1 MSNVDFFE
9 FEDKNIDFPYYNEKN
24 AYVKNSLIIILS
36 SLFLFVFLILGPIKF
51 FEGQEQII
59 LFLIT
64 IIPLLLLTK
73 CNLGLFFRKISLND
87 IRLIIVSYIGYKIY
101 YLIVYELFQVTN
113 YVTTSAES
121 QFLNMNLFTLIINT
135 LQIFSEEI
143 FRIFLFLILMY
154 FLYKYT
160 NNRKKSIIIS
170 TVLVL
175 IVFGLMH
182 VNTYGYNIIQI
193 LLLQGF
199 GSIFEFLGYLKT
211 KNLAIPIIIHLL
223 INISSWIPYLMI

>member
-1 MSNVDFFE
+1 M
-9 FEDKNIDFPYYNEKN
+9 
-24 AYVKNSLIIILS
+24 
-36 SLFLFVFLILGPIKF
+36 
-51 FEGQEQII
+51 
-59 LFLIT
+59 
-64 IIPLLLLTK
+64 
-73 CNLGLFFRKISLND
+73 
-87 IRLIIVSYIGYKIY
+87 
-101 YLIVYELFQVTN
+101 FQVIN

>member
-1 MSNVDFFE
+1 M
-9 FEDKNIDFPYYNEKN
+9 
-24 AYVKNSLIIILS
+24 
-36 SLFLFVFLILGPIKF
+36 
-51 FEGQEQII
+51 
-59 LFLIT
+59 
-64 IIPLLLLTK
+64 
-73 CNLGLFFRKISLND
+73 
-87 IRLIIVSYIGYKIY
+87 
-101 YLIVYELFQVTN
+101 FQVTN

-121 QFLNMNLFTLIINT
+121 QFLNMNLLTLIINT

-199 GSIFEFLGYLKT
+199 GSIFELLGYLKT

>member
-24 AYVKNSLIIILS
+24 VYGKNSLIIILS

>member
-24 AYVKNSLIIILS
+24 AYGKNSLIIILS

-121 QFLNMNLFTLIINT
+121 QFLNMNLLTLIINT

-223 INISSWIPYLMI
+223 INISSWIPYLIL

>member
-1 MSNVDFFE
+1 MSNVDFFD
-9 FEDKNIDFPYYNEKN
+9 FEDKNIDFPFYNEKSIFDKN
-24 AYVKNSLIIILS
+24 AIIIILS
-36 SLFLFVFLILGPIKF
+36 SLFLFTFLILGPIKF

-87 IRLIIVSYIGYKIY
+87 LRLVIVSYIGYKIY
-101 YLIVYELFQVTN
+101 YLIVYGLFQLTN
-113 YVTTSAES
+113 YATTSS
-121 QFLNMNLFTLIINT
+121 DIYFQNMDIFSLIINI

-143 FRIFLFLILMY
+143 FRIFLLLILMY
-154 FLYKYT
+154 YLYKYT
-160 NNRKKSIIIS
+160 KDRKKSIIIS
-170 TVLVL
+170 TVIML
-175 IVFGLMH
+175 IIFGLLH

-199 GSIFEFLGYLKT
+199 GSIFETFGYLKT
-211 KNLAIPIIIHLL
+211 KNLAIPILIHIL
-223 INISSWIPYLMI
+223 INVSSWIPFLL

>member
-9 FEDKNIDFPYYNEKN
+9 FEDKNIDFPYYNKKN
-24 AYVKNSLIIILS
+24 AYGKNSLIIILS

-121 QFLNMNLFTLIINT
+121 QFLNMNLLTLIINT